1 MKKDLKIG
9 IILVSII
16 IIGIISLYLFY
27 TEIDLK
33 KNTNNQLVVQDKSLL
48 KKAPKLMGMTG
59 LINTSEK
66 DLEKI
71 IQDNVVLYD
80 FWTYSCINCIRTL
93 PHITAWDEKYNE
105 DGLVIIGIHTPEF
118 EFEKNKDN
126 VMAAVKKFG
135 INYPVVLDNNKEIWK
150 SFENRYWPRKYIT
163 DNEGYIRFDHIGEGA
178 YKETELVIQELLQE
192 NKNQINT
199 SQVVEI
205 EEYKHSIL
213 RTPELYFGYEFASG
227 RNQLGNI
234 EGFQPNKI
242 IDYRLPENIRQH
254 YFYLDGQWENGKD
267 GMKLISSSGKI
278 VLNFHAKQ
286 LNIGAVVKR
295 NNRGLRTS
303 RSIWSSG
310 SSGSSASTA
319 STGSTRSTGSTGST
333 GSTVST
339 KFSGPV
345 APMDPVDPLGPL
357 GLLGPLGS
365 VGPVGPVG
373 RLN

>member
-286 LNIGAVVKR
+286 LNIVAAGDNELEILIDGKMVE
-295 NNRGLRTS
+295 S
-303 RSIWSSG
+303 SIAGNDVESSMV
-310 SSGSSASTA
+310 
-319 STGSTRSTGSTGST
+319 RILE
-333 GSTVST
+333 
-339 KFSGPV
+339 P
-345 APMDPVDPLGPL
+345 
-357 GLLGPLGS
+357 
-365 VGPVGPVG
+365 
-373 RLN
+373 RLYNIIESFYELK

>member
-9 IILVSII
+9 IILVTII

-126 VMAAVKKFG
+126 VMTAVKKFG

-205 EEYKHSIL
+205 EEYKHSTL

-286 LNIGAVVKR
+286 LNIVAAGDNELEILIDGKMVESSIAGNDVESSMVRILEPRLYNIIAVSYTH
-295 NNRGLRTS
+295 LTLP
-303 RSIWSSG
+303 
-310 SSGSSASTA
+310 
-319 STGSTRSTGSTGST
+319 
-333 GSTVST
+333 T
-339 KFSGPV
+339 K
-345 APMDPVDPLGPL
+345 A
-357 GLLGPLGS
+357 
-365 VGPVGPVG
+365 
-373 RLN
+373 

>member
-1 MKKDLKIG
+1 MKKDVKIG

-33 KNTNNQLVVQDKSLL
+33 KNTNNQLVVQDKSMLMQ
-48 KKAPKLMGMTG
+48 APELIGMTG
-59 LINTSEK
+59 LINTSESE
-66 DLEKI
+66 LERI

-105 DGLVIIGIHTPEF
+105 NGLVIIGIHTPEF
-118 EFEKNKDN
+118 EFEKDKDN

-135 INYPVVLDNNKEIWK
+135 INHPIVLDNNKEIWK
-150 SFENRYWPRKYIT
+150 SFENRYWPRKYIA

-178 YKETELVIQELLQE
+178 YKETEIVIQELLQE

-199 SQVVEI
+199 SHVVEI
-205 EEYKHSIL
+205 EEYKHSAL
-213 RTPELYFGYEFASG
+213 RTPELYFGYEFVSG

-242 IDYRLPENIRQH
+242 IDYRLPEETKQH

-286 LNIGAVVKR
+286 LNIVAAGDTELEILLDGKVVE
-295 NNRGLRTS
+295 TS
-303 RSIWSSG
+303 ISGNDVESSMVRILEPRLYNIIESQ
-310 SSGSSASTA
+310 SSESHILTINVKKPNFEIFTFTFG
-319 STGSTRSTGSTGST
+319 
-333 GSTVST
+333 
-339 KFSGPV
+339 
-345 APMDPVDPLGPL
+345 
-357 GLLGPLGS
+357 
-365 VGPVGPVG
+365 
-373 RLN
+373 

>member
-9 IILVSII
+9 IILVTII

-199 SQVVEI
+199 SQEEEI
-205 EEYKHSIL
+205 LS
-213 RTPELYFGYEFASG
+213 
-227 RNQLGNI
+227 
-234 EGFQPNKI
+234 
-242 IDYRLPENIRQH
+242 
-254 YFYLDGQWENGKD
+254 
-267 GMKLISSSGKI
+267 LIHI
-278 VLNFHAKQ
+278 
-286 LNIGAVVKR
+286 
-295 NNRGLRTS
+295 
-303 RSIWSSG
+303 
-310 SSGSSASTA
+310 
-319 STGSTRSTGSTGST
+319 
-333 GSTVST
+333 
-339 KFSGPV
+339 
-345 APMDPVDPLGPL
+345 
-357 GLLGPLGS
+357 
-365 VGPVGPVG
+365 
-373 RLN
+373 

>member
-9 IILVSII
+9 IILVTII

-71 IQDNVVLYD
+71 IHDNVVLYD

-150 SFENRYWPRKYIT
+150 SFENRYWPRKYIA

-178 YKETELVIQELLQE
+178 YKETEVVIQELLQE
-192 NKNQINT
+192 NKSQINT

-205 EEYKHSIL
+205 EEYKHSTL

-286 LNIGAVVKR
+286 LNIVAAGDNELEILIDGKMVESSIAGNDVESSMVRILEPRLYNIIESFYGESHTITINVKKP
-295 NNRGLRTS
+295 NFEIFTFTFG
-303 RSIWSSG
+303 
-310 SSGSSASTA
+310 
-319 STGSTRSTGSTGST
+319 
-333 GSTVST
+333 
-339 KFSGPV
+339 
-345 APMDPVDPLGPL
+345 
-357 GLLGPLGS
+357 
-365 VGPVGPVG
+365 
-373 RLN
+373 

>member
-286 LNIGAVVKR
+286 LNI
-295 NNRGLRTS
+295 
-303 RSIWSSG
+303 
-310 SSGSSASTA
+310 
-319 STGSTRSTGSTGST
+319 
-333 GSTVST
+333 
-339 KFSGPV
+339 V
-345 APMDPVDPLGPL
+345 AAGDNELEILIDG
-357 GLLGPLGS
+357 
-365 VGPVGPVG
+365 
-373 RLN
+373 